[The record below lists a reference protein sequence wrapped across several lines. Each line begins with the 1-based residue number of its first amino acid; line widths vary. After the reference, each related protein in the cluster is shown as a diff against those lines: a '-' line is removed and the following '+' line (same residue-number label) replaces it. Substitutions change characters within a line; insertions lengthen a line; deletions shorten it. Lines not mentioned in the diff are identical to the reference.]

1 MENIRILA
9 DTSVIIDFL
18 RKNKKEKLWEI
29 QESFT
34 CFMSSITLFELLSG
48 AKTDRHLEDIDKI
61 TKWIESIEFDDEI
74 ATVAALMLRNLKE
87 RNQII
92 DYRDIFIAATA
103 RVLTESFFWPIFF
116 MLISC
121 LLKAYKIPLKKGYLT
136 TPKGLNVNSPRFH
149 LGFPKTA

>member
-1 MENIRILA
+1 MENRRILA

-18 RKNKKEKLWEI
+18 RKKKKEKSWLWEI

-48 AKTDRHLEDIDKI
+48 AKTDRHLEDVDKI

-103 RVLTESFFWPIFF
+103 KNYHLTLATLNLNHFNRIEGIT
-116 MLISC
+116 
-121 LLKAYKIPLKKGYLT
+121 LLDIPEK
-136 TPKGLNVNSPRFH
+136 
-149 LGFPKTA
+149 